1 MPDVVSEMLAACG
14 ATRRRPWAKNVDSL
28 SGSHF
33 EQVLVDG
40 RPHIVKHIGAST
52 DWLMRALGDGVS
64 DRPAFVVTA
73 WRRGLL
79 DALPAALD
87 HTIVD
92 VAWDPVSA
100 SGALLMRDE
109 SSAFVPSG
117 NGRVPLSQHQRF
129 LDHMAQMHASFW
141 GFTSSSDDL
150 LALGPRFTP
159 LSPSMAA
166 REALAGHSDP
176 VPMAVPGGWASLAS
190 CAFSAYEVSTA
201 LIEDPAPLVKALL
214 ETPTTLIHGDW
225 KFGNL
230 GSHPDGRTVL
240 VDWGWPGAA
249 GPAVDLAWYLAVN
262 CDRLPS
268 SKEAS
273 LEYLRARLEHHGVET
288 AGWWERQ
295 VELALVGAFLQLGWS
310 KTGDP
315 VELAWW
321 VDRIVPV
328 ARDLL

>member
-1 MPDVVSEMLAACG
+1 MLAAHG
-14 ATRRRPWAKNVDSL
+14 ATARRPWTKNVDSL
-28 SGSHF
+28 SGSVF

-40 RPHIVKHIGAST
+40 RPHIVKHIGAAT
-52 DWLMRALGDGVS
+52 DWLMRALGDGV
-64 DRPAFVVTA
+64 DGRPAFVVDA
-73 WRRGLL
+73 WRAGLL
-79 DALPAALD
+79 DAVPAALD

-92 VAWDPVSA
+92 VAWDPLSA

-109 SSAFVPSG
+109 SAAFVPSG
-117 NGRVPLSQHQRF
+117 TSRVPLEQHRRF
-129 LDHMAQMHASFW
+129 LDHMAQMHAAFW
-141 GFTSSSDDL
+141 GFTDGL

-166 REALAGHSDP
+166 REALAGHADP
-176 VPMAVPGGWASLAS
+176 VPMAVPPGWASLSSRAP
-190 CAFSAYEVSTA
+190 SAYEVSMA
-201 LIEDPAPLVKALL
+201 LIEDPSPLVKALL

-262 CDRLPS
+262 CDRLPE

-273 LEYLRARLEHHGVET
+273 TEHLRARLEHHGIES

-328 ARDLL
+328 ARALL

>member
-1 MPDVVSEMLAACG
+1 VPDVVQILLDKHG
-14 ATRRRPWAKNVDSL
+14 AVGRQAWEKNVDSL
-28 SGSHF
+28 SGSVF

-40 RPHIVKHIGAST
+40 RPHIVKHIGAAT
-52 DWLMRALGDGVS
+52 DWLMRALGDGVDS
-64 DRPAFVVTA
+64 RPAFVVAA
-73 WRRGLL
+73 WHAGLL

-92 VAWDPVSA
+92 VCWDPSTA

-109 SSAFVPSG
+109 SAAFVPSG
-117 NGRVPLSQHQRF
+117 TGRVPLEQHQRF
-129 LDHMAQMHASFW
+129 LDHMAQMHAAFW
-141 GFTSSSDDL
+141 GFTDGL

-159 LSPSMAA
+159 LTPAMAE
-166 REALAGHSDP
+166 REARAGHTDP
-176 VPMAVPGGWASLAS
+176 VPQAVPGGWASLSQKAP
-190 CAFSAYEVSTA
+190 SAYEVSTA
-201 LIEDPAPLVKALL
+201 LVEDPAPLVKALL
-214 ETPTTLIHGDW
+214 ETPTTLVHGDW

-268 SKEAS
+268 SKES
-273 LEYLRARLEHHGVET
+273 TIDYLRARLEHHGVET
-288 AGWWERQ
+288 AGWWARQ

-315 VELAWW
+315 VELGWW

-328 ARDLL
+328 ARALL

>member
-1 MPDVVSEMLAACG
+1 MLAAHG
-14 ATRRRPWAKNVDSL
+14 ATERRPWAKNADSL

-33 EQVLVDG
+33 EEVLVDR
-40 RPHIVKHIGAST
+40 RPHIVKHVGAAT

-64 DRPAFVVTA
+64 GRPAFVVTA
-73 WRRGLL
+73 WRGGLF
-79 DALPAALD
+79 DALPGVLD

-92 VAWDPVSA
+92 VAWDPSTE

-109 SSAFVPSG
+109 SAAFVPSG
-117 NGRVPLSQHQRF
+117 TGRVPLEQHRRF
-129 LDHMAQMHASFW
+129 LDHMAQMHATFW
-141 GFTSSSDDL
+141 GFSSDDL

-159 LSPSMAA
+159 LTPSMAA
-166 REALAGHSDP
+166 REALAGHRDP
-176 VPMAVPGGWASLAS
+176 VPMAVPPGWASLSSRAS
-190 CAFSAYEVSTA
+190 SAYEVSTA
-201 LIEDPAPLVKALL
+201 LVEDPAPLVKALS
-214 ETPTTLIHGDW
+214 ETPTTLVHGDW

-262 CDRLPS
+262 CDRLPA
-268 SKEAS
+268 SKEATIDD
-273 LEYLRARLEHHGVET
+273 LRARLEHHGVET

-328 ARDLL
+328 ARELL